1 MLGIGLKSVGINNM
15 NNFFWF
21 IIYGICNRLDNLKN
35 EIKWGFQRMFRGY
48 DDTAKWGLD
57 TYLGDIALPVL
68 KYLRNNKC
76 GIALVEG
83 FEDKSFEEQEKAW
96 NDVLDKMIK
105 SFQLIKD
112 DDFDTEVHPIEWYKE
127 HQEQIQEGLQLF
139 ARYYQ
144 NLWD

>member
-21 IIYGICNRLDNLKN
+21 IRYGICNRLDNLKN

-76 GIALVEG
+76 GIAFVEG

>member
-21 IIYGICNRLDNLKN
+21 IRYGICNRLDNLKN

-68 KYLRNNKC
+68 KYLR
-76 GIALVEG
+76 LE
-83 FEDKSFEEQEKAW
+83 
-96 NDVLDKMIK
+96 
-105 SFQLIKD
+105 
-112 DDFDTEVHPIEWYKE
+112 
-127 HQEQIQEGLQLF
+127 
-139 ARYYQ
+139 
-144 NLWD
+144 NLE